1 MAITDADLPGWT
13 FHVEEVSAGVYSV
26 TATDR
31 TGRAVEKKGIDPDA
45 LIAECR
51 QTAIEILQNEAEHPP
66 R

>member
-1 MAITDADLPGWT
+1 MAITDAALPGWT

-31 TGRAVEKKGIDPDA
+31 AGRAVEKKGIDPDA
-45 LIAECR
+45 LIAECK
-51 QTAIEILQNEAEHPP
+51 QAAIEILQSEPEPHS